1 MKLLIIG
8 LDAAVPALVFEQWR
22 DRLPNLS
29 KLMQQGVY
37 GNLTSC
43 IPAITM
49 PAWTCMMSGRDP
61 GELGIYGFRNR
72 VDRSYTKMSIAN
84 SDKIKVPRLWNILGD
99 AGWKVAVLGVP
110 GTYPPQIVNG
120 ALVSCFLTPGVE
132 SEFTYPLSLK
142 AQIAAL
148 KSQVPSQPSLSSPN
162 IPNSS
167 NLTNSLNTG
176 DPDLASDRELIQ
188 EQEYLFDVP
197 NFRANDKDR
206 ILRDIYRLGNQT
218 FNLATYLLQN
228 QQPDLMMLV
237 DMGIDRIQHAFWKYM
252 DPKHPLYVSN
262 SPFATAIED
271 YYQHVDNQIG
281 KLLEKCDPDTAVLIV
296 SDHGA
301 QPLMGG
307 FCLNQWLHQE
317 GYLVFKQ
324 PVTEPTSL
332 DRVEVDWAKT
342 KAWGAGG
349 YYGRVFM
356 NVQGREP
363 EGAIALAEYQQE
375 RELLAE
381 KLAAILDPEGQPLG
395 VKAHLP
401 QQLYKRVRGI
411 APDLIVYF
419 QDLAWRSLGTV
430 GVDSLYALENDTGP
444 DDANHAQDGVMI
456 FYDPNQAAR
465 SMSGQRLS
473 GIEIYDVLPT
483 LLSRYGVAAP
493 TGLRGKVWDL

>member
-22 DRLPNLS
+22 DRLPNLN
-29 KLMQQGVY
+29 KLMQQGCY

-49 PAWTCMMSGRDP
+49 PAWTCMISGRDP

-72 VDRSYTKMSIAN
+72 VDRSYTKMAIAN

-120 ALVSCFLTPGVE
+120 ALVSCFLTPGFE
-132 SEFTYPLSLK
+132 SEFTYPLGLK

-148 KSQVPSQPSLSSPN
+148 KNESAKSINSINTN
-162 IPNSS
+162 ISGLANPANTDTLNSVDSAGDRDQAS
-167 NLTNSLNTG
+167 NYNS
-176 DPDLASDRELIQ
+176 
-188 EQEYLFDVP
+188 EYLFDVP
-197 NFRANDKDR
+197 NFRSNDKDR
-206 ILRDIYRLGNQT
+206 ILKDIYRLGDQT
-218 FNLATYLLQN
+218 FNLANYLWQN

-252 DPKHPLYVSN
+252 DSKHPLYVQD
-262 SPFATAIED
+262 SPFASAIQD
-271 YYQHVDNQIG
+271 YYQHVDTQIG
-281 KLLEKCDPDTAVLIV
+281 ELLEKCDRHTAVLIV

-324 PVTEPTSL
+324 EVTEPTSL

-363 EGAIALAEYQQE
+363 EGAIPLAEFQHE
-375 RELLAE
+375 REQLAE
-381 KLAAILDPEGQPLG
+381 KLAAIVDPQGQPLG
-395 VKAHLP
+395 VKAYIP

-430 GVDSLYALENDTGP
+430 GVDSLYSLENDTGP

-456 FYDPNQAAR
+456 FYDPDRPMN
-465 SMSGQRLS
+465 GQRLS
-473 GIEIYDVLPT
+473 GMEIYDILPT
-483 LLSRYGVAAP
+483 LLNRYGIAAP
-493 TGLRGKVWDL
+493 TGLRGRVWDW

>member
-8 LDAAVPALVFEQWR
+8 LDAAVPDLVFEQWR
-22 DRLPNLS
+22 DRLPNLNNLIQS
-29 KLMQQGVY
+29 GCY

-72 VDRSYTKMSIAN
+72 VDRSYTKMAIAN
-84 SDKIKVPRLWNILGD
+84 SDKIKVPRLWNLLGD
-99 AGWKVAVLGVP
+99 AGWQVAVLGVP
-110 GTYPPQIVNG
+110 GTFPPQIVNG
-120 ALVSCFLTPGVE
+120 ALVSCFLTPGFT
-132 SEFTYPLSLK
+132 SDFTYPLGLK

-148 KSQVPSQPSLSSPN
+148 QTQ
-162 IPNSS
+162 SS
-167 NLTNSLNTG
+167 NDLNFNSLNISPADRIDTSTIT
-176 DPDLASDRELIQ
+176 PDQDQATAIENN
-188 EQEYLFDVP
+188 YLFDVP
-197 NFRANDKDR
+197 NFRANDKNR

-218 FNLATYLLQN
+218 FNLATYLKQN

-252 DPKHPLYVSN
+252 DPRHPLHEPDST
-262 SPFATAIED
+262 FADAIVN
-271 YYQHVDNQIG
+271 YYAHVDRQIG
-281 KLLEKCDPDTAVLIV
+281 NLLAQCEPDTAVLVV

-307 FCLNQWLHQE
+307 FALNQWLHQE
-317 GYLVFKQ
+317 GYLVFKNA
-324 PVTEPTSL
+324 VTKPTSL
-332 DRVEVDWAKT
+332 DRVAVDWAKT

-363 EGAIALAEYQQE
+363 QGVIPLAEYQQE
-375 RELLAE
+375 RQKLAQ
-381 KLAAILDPEGQPLG
+381 KLAAIKDPQGNLLG
-395 VKAHLP
+395 VTAHLP

-444 DDANHAQDGVMI
+444 DDANHAQDGIMI
-456 FYDPNQAAR
+456 FYDPTR
-465 SMSGQRLS
+465 PMGGKRLE
-473 GIEIYDVLPT
+473 GMEIYDVLPT
-483 LLSRYGVAAP
+483 LLSRYGIPMP
-493 TGLRGKVWDL
+493 TGLRGKVWDW